1 MKAIKK
7 EIVNSAMATTP
18 IMEIDP
24 AKIGTVSSSKDKIV
38 LPYSGAELATISFN
52 IQPGQ
57 FEKIHLSAT
66 IDGHAQRLT
75 VEATREEIK
84 NTLQRF
90 FFDETGKTHFSCG
103 LDPYWLGIWQAH
115 FIDWT
120 RA

>member
-7 EIVNSAMATTP
+7 EIVNGAMTTTP

-24 AKIGTVSSSKDKIV
+24 DKIGTVSSCNDKII
-38 LPYSGAELATISFN
+38 LPYSGAEMATISFN
-52 IQPGQ
+52 IQPGR

-66 IDGHAQRLT
+66 IDGHTQRLT

-90 FFDETGKTHFSCG
+90 FFDETGKTRFSCG